1 MKHEKCYLCLRTRV
15 TLVPGPYTPKGGKV
29 FVGSLQKPT
38 FRFARL
44 ENQGGSDLHFDSPVN
59 V

>member
-1 MKHEKCYLCLRTRV
+1 MVVLPMSPNNCYLS
-15 TLVPGPYTPKGGKV
+15 PQSIQGGKV

-44 ENQGGSDLHFDSPVN
+44 ENQGGGVRPTR
-59 V
+59 